1 MSLVFYDCNKTHSI
15 VNYFLKSCLGFTV
28 YSESDDLCLQQF
40 WKIIRISLNNVSL
53 PFSLFFPS
61 GTPIR
66 WLLDLLKYMCSVMSN
81 STRPHGLQ
89 PSRLLHP
96 WNFPGKNTGKGC
108 HFLLQEIF
116 STHGLNLHQEMHKNV
131 SCIGSWV
138 LYHWATW
145 ESPIR
150 PHSTLTDWYFYLQI
164 RYYYDLFISQCL
176 FHCLNETISHLLLH
190 IFKSQFY
197 FFSSNLHVYEHG
209 QLVWWYFLFLKAF
222 YIILKDN

>member
-1 MSLVFYDCNKTHSI
+1 MFYDCNKTHSI

-108 HFLLQEIF
+108 AISSSKRSSQP
-116 STHGLNLHQEMHKNV
+116 TDWT
-131 SCIGSWV
+131 CIKRCIRMSPALAVGFFIAS
-138 LYHWATW
+138 ATW
-145 ESPIR
+145 EAP
-150 PHSTLTDWYFYLQI
+150 Q
-164 RYYYDLFISQCL
+164 
-176 FHCLNETISHLLLH
+176 
-190 IFKSQFY
+190 
-197 FFSSNLHVYEHG
+197 SNLTSTKKAPNTEHQMKEEWG
-209 QLVWWYFLFLKAF
+209 S
-222 YIILKDN
+222 